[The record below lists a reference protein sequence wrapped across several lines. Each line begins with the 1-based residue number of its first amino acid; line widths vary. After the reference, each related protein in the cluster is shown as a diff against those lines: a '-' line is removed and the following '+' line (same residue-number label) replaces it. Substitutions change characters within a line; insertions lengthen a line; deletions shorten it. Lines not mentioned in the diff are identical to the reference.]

1 LLLPL
6 RVQARAPTL
15 GWVQTRAWVQ
25 GMQVP
30 AQVRAQG
37 MQAQAQEWER
47 RVRSTHVPRAVTVQ
61 LQTRQGCAAPQVT
74 ALCQAHASVAP
85 QQGRAEAA
93 GTGQVCLQLLLPA
106 SARVVPARAQVREPA
121 QERQAALVAQGQ
133 EAPATLRLASAP
145 SLASTPT
152 AVIPAPPAATALA
165 VARRRGRCPR
175 SGAVQWHSGEPKS
188 PSVTPAAPALA
199 H

>member
-1 LLLPL
+1 MLPL

-106 SARVVPARAQVREPA
+106 SARVVPA
-121 QERQAALVAQGQ
+121 QEQQAALVAQGKVALAQ
-133 EAPATLRLASAP
+133 GQQALAMLRLASAL